1 MTTTRGGAER
11 VELFRG
17 QDRLWYFR
25 RVAANNEVVADSEGY
40 QNRAD
45 AVATAARLFPDV
57 NVWIQDQGEWRKTMS
72 VSEDELPEKTGA
84 IEDEELLD
92 PQPEPEQPE
101 GAEEDGPDPTIG
113 PAEDDAEDEG

>member
-1 MTTTRGGAER
+1 MMMRGGSDR

-17 QDRLWYFR
+17 RDRLWYFH

-45 AVATAARLFPDV
+45 AIATAVRLFPDV

-101 GAEEDGPDPTIG
+101 GATEDGPDPTIG

>member
-1 MTTTRGGAER
+1 MSRVGER

-17 QDRLWYFR
+17 DDRLWYFH
-25 RVAANNEVVADSEGY
+25 RVAANNEILADSEGY

-45 AVATAARLFPDV
+45 AVVTAAKLFPAEPLWQ
-57 NVWIQDQGEWRKTMS
+57 NENGEWKLMNA
-72 VSEDELPEKTGA
+72 VDEDELAKKTGA

-101 GAEEDGPDPTIG
+101 GGEEEGPDPEE
-113 PAEDDAEDEG
+113 PDAGDSAGDES